1 MKSLYYGLAYGK
13 RDKLVR
19 VPIESTNRLDARI
32 EAEEY
37 CKQNGFRFDG
47 VHRVQGTGK
56 EGATLT
62 KFAAYRKQHPNRHHP
77 HYSKTL

>member
-13 RDKLVR
+13 KDKLVR

-47 VHRVQGTGK
+47 VHKVQGTGK
-56 EGATLT
+56 EGIVLT
-62 KFAAYRKQHPNRHHP
+62 KFNAYRKSHNGQNPPNF
-77 HYSKTL
+77 SKAL